1 MKINLKFLL
10 SNIILF
16 TVGFTP
22 IYSQSVFSTIG
33 FGEIRYFLNS
43 RSAGMGHLGLAVADD
58 LSYNR
63 LNPAASAEMKDTS
76 FDAGY
81 IFEGIKIS
89 QKNNNLSASLSR
101 FNGAS
106 LSIKIKDGLV
116 ITGGLFPYSEYEFEF
131 FSRIGDDN
139 FSTGLLGNG
148 GLSSATAGIG
158 FRLSEKLSLGFSYN
172 RIFGRLEEQT
182 LIDFDDPDYIDTKD
196 NIDKILHGNCFN
208 FGLTYKI
215 NEKLKTGGFFSTGS
229 KLGGRIEFKHVYEK
243 TIESPEINANMP
255 FSVGFGGIYTL
266 NPKTI
271 LGADLLIFKGSQYKY
286 NDQNVNFVK
295 DAYRISVGT
304 EITPSTRVFD
314 DYLKK
319 ISYRFGFFTNSLY
332 LKDIDNSSIREY
344 FITGGLG
351 LPFNRDRSRIDLS
364 LEVGMRGSS
373 DNDLASEKII
383 RLTAGFSSSETW
395 FFRGKE

>member
-1 MKINLKFLL
+1 
-10 SNIILF
+10 
-16 TVGFTP
+16 
-22 IYSQSVFSTIG
+22 VFSTIG

-63 LNPAASAEMKDTS
+63 LNPAASAEIKDTS
-76 FDAGY
+76 FDAGF
-81 IFEGIKIS
+81 IFEGIRIN
-89 QKNNNLSASLSR
+89 QQNNNFSASLSR

-116 ITGGLFPYSEYEFEF
+116 ITGGLFPYSDYEFEF
-131 FSRIGDDN
+131 FSRVGDDN

-148 GLSSATAGIG
+148 GLSSGTVGIG

-172 RIFGRLEEQT
+172 RLFGRLEEQT

-196 NIDKILHGNCFN
+196 NIDKILHGNYFN

-215 NEKLKTGGFFSTGS
+215 SEKLRTGGFFSTGS
-229 KLGGRIEFKHVYEK
+229 KLGGRVEFKHIYEK
-243 TIESPEINANMP
+243 TIESPKINANLP
-255 FSVGFGGIYTL
+255 CSFGFGGIYTL

-295 DAYRISVGT
+295 DAYRICVGT
-304 EITPSTRVFD
+304 EITPSTRIFD
-314 DYLKK
+314 DYFKK
-319 ISYRFGFFTNSLY
+319 ISYRFGFFTNSPY
-332 LKDIDNSSIREY
+332 LKDIDNSSIKEY
-344 FITGGLG
+344 FITGGVG
-351 LPFNRDRSRIDLS
+351 LPFNRNRSRIDLS
-364 LEVGMRGSS
+364 LEVGMRGSR

-383 RLTAGFSSSETW
+383 RLTAGFSSNETW
-395 FFRGKE
+395 FFREKE